1 MCKHLFVALRY
12 LPIGEYL
19 ASLWYDCRKFRN
31 LFDTLFLITIILY
44 YYADESTLS
53 SSSRPLVVTWMALM
67 QKHKWSMKIIIT
79 RLSLNFNKDR

>member
-31 LFDTLFLITIILY
+31 TLFLITIILY
-44 YYADESTLS
+44 YYADETTLS

-67 QKHKWSMKIIIT
+67 QTHKLLMKIIIT